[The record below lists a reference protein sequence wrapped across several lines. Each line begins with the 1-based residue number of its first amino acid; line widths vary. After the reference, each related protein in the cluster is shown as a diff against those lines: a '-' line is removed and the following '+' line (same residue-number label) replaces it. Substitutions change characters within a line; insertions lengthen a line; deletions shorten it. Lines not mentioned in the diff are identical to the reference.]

1 MSSEN
6 SSQKITLILCDLP
19 PGVTQSDIE
28 SFLSQYKSSFDLV
41 NMTETNPSKVKIE
54 FKDLELADKCRHDLN
69 QKKLKN
75 KNIRIMREEKKFLMK
90 NKDSKNNLYVKNIP
104 KGKDPRELYEYF
116 LKFGDVFSLKIN
128 ENDKGEFT
136 GTAFLTYYK
145 EEDAKKCIEET
156 TNKKIWNSD
165 IEVNYKENSHD
176 KGYSHNNN
184 FHNYNNNYYNKSLK
198 INISNLPET
207 YTDKDVT
214 KLCEEFGKFEICDI
228 KKNKYGK
235 FAIIKFTKETEM
247 KSAIEKLNNKSIEK
261 NKLLVKELHHS
272 NNPHNNNYS
281 NYSNNYYGKPR
292 STNISP
298 FFYPPNISMNMN
310 INNIPMPKYEDS
322 LINNNLYVTSI
333 PTLAT
338 KEDLEKTFGQF
349 GEIESIKLD
358 EDTSTTKEA
367 KDKQKFFNK
376 GFGYVSFKNI
386 EDAKK
391 ALESLDGKYIIGF
404 ENHYKNLSVE
414 YFIPKDKRNPMTQGN
429 FIQMSSNSV
438 LYPNLPGQYMP
449 PQYVMPIPMMP
460 NNQMRMFNN
469 KGFKNLGYN
478 NRRNNNGYRNRGN
491 RAGKNNQKRNNNTGN
506 KNMNNNMNKKEEEKK
521 VEFDMET
528 FNKLKEDEK
537 REFLGEKLFNLIQ
550 ENKIIKEKNGDE
562 EVVGKIT
569 GMILAI
575 ENMKEIIDILES
587 PSRLEERI
595 IEAYELFE
603 KNK

>member
-6 SSQKITLILCDLP
+6 LSQKINLILCDLP
-19 PGVTQSDIE
+19 PGITQSDIE
-28 SFLSQYKSSFDLV
+28 SFLSPYKSNFDSI
-41 NMTETNPSKVKIE
+41 NINEANPLRATVE
-54 FKDLELADKCRHDLN
+54 FKDLDIANKCRHELN

-235 FAIIKFTKETEM
+235 FAIVKFTKETEM
-247 KSAIEKLNNKSIEK
+247 KTAIEKLNNKSIEK

-281 NYSNNYYGKPR
+281 NYSNNYYGKQR

-506 KNMNNNMNKKEEEKK
+506 KNMNKKEEEKK

>member
-184 FHNYNNNYYNKSLK
+184 FHNYNYYNKSLK
-198 INISNLPET
+198 IIISNLPET

-235 FAIIKFTKETEM
+235 FAIVKFTKETEM
-247 KSAIEKLNNKSIEK
+247 KAAIEKLNNKSIEK

-506 KNMNNNMNKKEEEKK
+506 KNMNKKEEEKK

>member
-184 FHNYNNNYYNKSLK
+184 FHNYNNNNYYNKSLK

-235 FAIIKFTKETEM
+235 FAIVKFTKETEM
-247 KSAIEKLNNKSIEK
+247 KTAIEKLNNKSIEK

-298 FFYPPNISMNMN
+298 FFYPPNINMNMN

-506 KNMNNNMNKKEEEKK
+506 KNMNKKEEEKK

>member
-145 EEDAKKCIEET
+145 EE
-156 TNKKIWNSD
+156 
-165 IEVNYKENSHD
+165 VNYKENSHD

-184 FHNYNNNYYNKSLK
+184 FHNYNNNNYYNKSLK

-235 FAIIKFTKETEM
+235 FAIVKFTKETEM

-506 KNMNNNMNKKEEEKK
+506 KNMNKKEEEKK